1 MGYHSEDCASEVQG
15 QGVGGMRRGS
25 GVRFTESR
33 GQQLPLQAGRDRLRQ
48 WLNFQ
53 ERGEIGK
60 GEIGEVEECLENILR
75 VELDRPPSCV
85 SGLGSVIRRPPPPYS
100 FPQMHP
106 ALNLPLNPV
115 PPGNCLF
122 LPGIS
127 DLYPSKSLTE
137 EHTLIPVPSTHLHSA
152 GEHSRPGLPS
162 HAP

>member
-85 SGLGSVIRRPPPPYS
+85 CDTETTTTILLSPDAPSTQPSLEPRPTGK
-100 FPQMHP
+100 
-106 ALNLPLNPV
+106 LPL
-115 PPGNCLF
+115 PPWDLRA
-122 LPGIS
+122 LPIKVS
-127 DLYPSKSLTE
+127 DGRAHTYPGAK
-137 EHTLIPVPSTHLHSA
+137 HSSSQR
-152 GEHSRPGLPS
+152 G
-162 HAP
+162 